1 MTLFLEVKQALLSY
15 WRFTSLSRRCGADA
29 GTGACA
35 TGGDIGAAAGGN
47 TTHGSG
53 ASHGGTSS
61 GAATGGTLGLQSKIT
76 INQQHWTSNNIL
88 WLFIDSNPTFW
99 LQCASMQ

>member
-35 TGGDIGAAAGGN
+35 TGGN

-53 ASHGGTSS
+53 ASHGGISS

-88 WLFIDSNPTFW
+88 WLIIDSNPTFW